1 MREHAFDGEMG
12 LAGVGRSEHGG
23 DAAPAMAICGIRG
36 EGPAHLLTSSS
47 SDPRETRNTGGTNLV
62 RIADSAH
69 SDFVPK
75 GIRGSGSLFQS
86 TRPAHSGVALTTKSG
101 LSLSLLSQA
110 PRKTKGTKGG
120 RIRGALIFGICSLQ
134 HIGIMG
140 LCVNPR
146 GFPVA
151 EKANGYGSALARGE
165 PATWIEVTRAVPYPT
180 GVGNTIR
187 YGTYMMVP
195 RTGMSQ
201 TSISFVCDMSWIPGL
216 SGW

>member
-36 EGPAHLLTSSS
+36 EGPAHLLTFSSS
-47 SDPRETRNTGGTNLV
+47 NPRKTRNTGGTNLV

-86 TRPAHSGVALTTKSG
+86 TWPAHFGVAMTTKSG

-140 LCVNPR
+140 LCVNPQAFR
-146 GFPVA
+146 SLKRQTA
-151 EKANGYGSALARGE
+151 TARR
-165 PATWIEVTRAVPYPT
+165 WR
-180 GVGNTIR
+180 
-187 YGTYMMVP
+187 
-195 RTGMSQ
+195 GMSLQ
-201 TSISFVCDMSWIPGL
+201 PGSRSPGPCHIL
-216 SGW
+216 PASATQSGRAHT